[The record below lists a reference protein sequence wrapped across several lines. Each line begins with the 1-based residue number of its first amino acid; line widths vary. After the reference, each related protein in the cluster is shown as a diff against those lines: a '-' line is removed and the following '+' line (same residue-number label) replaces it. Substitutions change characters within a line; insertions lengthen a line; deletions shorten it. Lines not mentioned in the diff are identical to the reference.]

1 MGLRGRGVGV
11 CVCVHAGPCSRQ
23 WDTEGNYGFKPAGW
37 NQLSHANFLTPIC
50 LFFLNPI
57 LKKKKKKCINL
68 LQLSSAQSTNVSED
82 FKKTY
87 FVSIVYP

>member
-1 MGLRGRGVGV
+1 M
-11 CVCVHAGPCSRQ
+11 CVCVRMQVLVHASGTLKAIMVLSQR
-23 WDTEGNYGFKPAGW
+23 DGINYHMPT
-37 NQLSHANFLTPIC
+37 SSSPSVC
-50 LFFLNPI
+50 FFLNPI
-57 LKKKKKKCINL
+57 FKKKKKKCINL